1 MNKIYSIISE
11 LTNDYRKMCYG
22 ITKNKETIDDAVQEL
37 MLYFMQMNQQ
47 TLKSIYDK
55 DGKKGLLK
63 YGAVVLKRALTSKR
77 SPFYYKYK
85 KYYTNL
91 YGINMTHTSL
101 DNFSKSIYNLPQN
114 EETGQWKKLEK
125 IDKILEDVYWYD
137 KKVFEL
143 YYYETNTLDSL
154 SKKTGISRNSIF
166 NTIVRVR
173 QHIKEIIDELTED
186 DLEEITT
193 TAATP

>member
-1 MNKIYSIISE
+1 MNKIYKIISE

-22 ITKNKETIDDAVQEL
+22 ITNNKETIDDAVQEL

-91 YGINMTHTSL
+91 YGINMTHTSV

-166 NTIVRVR
+166 NTIDRVR
-173 QHIKEIIDELTED
+173 QHIKEKIDE
-186 DLEEITT
+186 
-193 TAATP
+193 

>member
-91 YGINMTHTSL
+91 YGINMTHTPV

-166 NTIVRVR
+166 NTIDRVR
-173 QHIKEIIDELTED
+173 QHIKEKINE
-186 DLEEITT
+186 
-193 TAATP
+193 

>member
-1 MNKIYSIISE
+1 MNKIYKIISE

-166 NTIVRVR
+166 NTIDRVR
-173 QHIKEIIDELTED
+173 QHIKEKIDE
-186 DLEEITT
+186 
-193 TAATP
+193 

>member
-91 YGINMTHTSL
+91 YGINMTNTPV
-101 DNFSKSIYNLPQN
+101 DNFSKSIHNLPQN

-166 NTIVRVR
+166 NTIDRVR
-173 QHIKEIIDELTED
+173 QHIKEKINE
-186 DLEEITT
+186 
-193 TAATP
+193 

>member
-1 MNKIYSIISE
+1 MNKIYKIISE
-11 LTNDYRKMCYG
+11 LTNNYRKMCYG
-22 ITKNKETIDDAVQEL
+22 ITNNKETIDDAVQEL

-91 YGINMTHTSL
+91 YGINMTHTSV

-166 NTIVRVR
+166 NTIDRVR
-173 QHIKEIIDELTED
+173 QHIKEKIDE
-186 DLEEITT
+186 
-193 TAATP
+193 